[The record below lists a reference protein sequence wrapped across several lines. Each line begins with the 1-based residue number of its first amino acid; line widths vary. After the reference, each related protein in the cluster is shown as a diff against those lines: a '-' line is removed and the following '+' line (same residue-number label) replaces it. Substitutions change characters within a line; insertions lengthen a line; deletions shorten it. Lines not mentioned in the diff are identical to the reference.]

1 MQSQRSQ
8 GLGGVLW
15 VVWCVLGLAWIGCS
29 ISLAQEPGQH
39 EKAAIS
45 QEAHEWQVLATSP
58 GVKVLSEHRKAPG
71 KVLPSGVDPQD
82 VARNWLSEQGLEEGR
97 NFYHNK
103 LLYISTGAASINATP
118 ADPGYIDSRFL
129 AFQRAEL
136 EAKAKTAIYLGVD
149 LTTERGSSEREINPE
164 ERAALE
170 EIVNAS
176 PTLEKNAKM
185 MGITDAIYGLFQKT
199 KILAGAKLDQEIKK
213 TEVDVTAE
221 RREAERKKAA
231 IQVERDKITRLRNIS
246 EASLK
251 AAACAFADVQGTQI
265 IQSFEGSY
273 QNNYQVVVITLWSQ
287 NLQRLVDS
295 MSQGTAPG
303 GLSRKQAKKKVASQ
317 LPEDPKELSCL
328 TGVRAYIDQNGEH
341 VLLSFGQAGVEV
353 LGGRKDK
360 AFELAGKKARLR
372 AMAAMRT
379 FMGEKIAFSSTEEL
393 KEVLALYV
401 GEYQG
406 DVGVQDYRSISQFH
420 ERIRAISEKQ
430 RITGLSDLLT
440 RELYHPFTDKPMV
453 FKVMSWSPSAQAAA
467 QELKRTIEYGV
478 EREGKSEAADR
489 PQEQIPA
496 RKGIISSGEGADKD
510 AW

>member
-1 MQSQRSQ
+1 MQSQTLR
-8 GLGGVLW
+8 GLGFVLW
-15 VVWCVLGLAWIGCS
+15 FVWCVLGLSLLGCTL
-29 ISLAQEPGQH
+29 SLAQEPGQH

-45 QEAHEWQVLATSP
+45 HEAQEWKVPATSP

-71 KVLPSGVDPQD
+71 KVLHSGINPLD
-82 VARNWLSEQGLEEGR
+82 VAYNWLSEQGLEEGR
-97 NFYHNK
+97 NFYQGK

-136 EAKAKTAIYLGVD
+136 EAKAKTAIYLGID

-176 PTLEKNAKM
+176 PTLQKNATL
-185 MGITDAIYGLFQKT
+185 MGVTDTIYGFFQKA

-213 TEVDVTAE
+213 TGVEVTEE
-221 RREAERKKAA
+221 RLEAKRRMVA
-231 IQVERDKITRLRNIS
+231 IQTRRDMAGRLRNIS

-251 AAACAFADVQGTQI
+251 ASACAFADVQGTQI
-265 IQSFEGSY
+265 MQSFEGSY
-273 QNNYQVVVITLWSQ
+273 HDNYQVVVITLWSH

-295 MSQGTAPG
+295 MRRGTAPMA
-303 GLSRKQAKKKVASQ
+303 LPRKQAKKKVANQ

-341 VLLSFGQAGVEV
+341 VLLSFGQSGVEV
-353 LGGRKDK
+353 LAGRKDK
-360 AFELAGKKARLR
+360 AYALAGKKARLR

-379 FMGEKIAFSSTEEL
+379 FMGEKMAFSSTEDL
-393 KEVLALYV
+393 KEVLALYA

-406 DVGVQDYRSISQFH
+406 DTGVQDYQSISQFH
-420 ERIRAISEKQ
+420 ERIRGISEKQ
-430 RITGLSDLLT
+430 RITGISNLLT
-440 RELYHPFTDKPMV
+440 RELIHPFTDKPIV

-467 QELKRTIEYGV
+467 QKLKRTIKHG
-478 EREGKSEAADR
+478 SEKQHRSKAIAQ
-489 PQEQIPA
+489 PQEQTSA